1 MKRFGLI
8 FRKDWN
14 SRGKNL
20 FYGIVILS
28 ILLIVFWAIF
38 PAYSPAWTGFSEY
51 KKLSSDIERAKTLWD
66 WMNLL
71 IVPLVIAIGVWY
83 LNKTEKNTE
92 QKIAQDSLQEERLQK
107 YFDQMTSLLLNNQL
121 RQSNPDSEA
130 RSIARSI
137 SLSTA
142 RGLDSER
149 KKILIKFIYESKL
162 IDLAHVVD
170 LSGIDLS
177 NTNLEHVKLRL
188 SSLPYANFSDSNL
201 TKASFS
207 NSNLKRA
214 IFRGTQLYRTSFVG
228 ADLYM
233 SDFSNS
239 NACKAA
245 FADVKLSFSTL
256 DFCIFSEAHFGKAD
270 MSNSS
275 AKKCVF
281 KKAFLEH
288 ANLEDIDFT
297 GADLSGANLRFAN
310 LRRAK
315 LHKTNL
321 TGADLYGADFR
332 LADLT
337 GSKVSLAELKNSLC
351 DLCIMPNGKINSK

>member
-1 MKRFGLI
+1 MKKIGLI
-8 FRKDWN
+8 FQKAWDN
-14 SRGKNL
+14 KKNIL
-20 FYGIVILS
+20 VYGIITIGL
-28 ILLIVFWAIF
+28 LLIAFWAIF
-38 PAYSPAWTGFSEY
+38 PTYSPPWTGFDGY
-51 KKLSSDIERAKTLWD
+51 TKSSSNIERAKTLWD

-71 IVPLVIAIGVWY
+71 IVPLVLAIGAWY
-83 LNKTEKNTE
+83 LNKTEKNVE
-92 QKIAQDSLQEERLQK
+92 QKIAQDRLQEERLQK

-121 RQSNPDSEA
+121 RQSNQDSEA

-137 SLSTA
+137 TLATA

-149 KKILIKFIYESKL
+149 KKILIKFIYESQL
-162 IDLAHVVD
+162 IDLVGVVD

-188 SSLPYANFSDSNL
+188 SCLPHANFSNSNL
-201 TKASFS
+201 AKASFS
-207 NSNLKRA
+207 NSNLQRA
-214 IFRGTQLYRTSFVG
+214 NFRKTQLYRTSFVG

-239 NACKAA
+239 NATKAA
-245 FADVKLSFSTL
+245 LADVKLSFSTL
-256 DFCIFSEAHFGKAD
+256 DGCIFSEAHLGKAD
-270 MSNSS
+270 LSNSS
-275 AKKCVF
+275 AKKSTF
-281 KKAFLEH
+281 RKAFLEN
-288 ANLEDIDFT
+288 ANLQDVDFT

-321 TGADLYGADFR
+321 TGADLHGADFR

-337 GSKVSLAELKNSLC
+337 GAKVALTELKDSLY
-351 DLCIMPNGKINSK
+351 DLCKMPNGKINA